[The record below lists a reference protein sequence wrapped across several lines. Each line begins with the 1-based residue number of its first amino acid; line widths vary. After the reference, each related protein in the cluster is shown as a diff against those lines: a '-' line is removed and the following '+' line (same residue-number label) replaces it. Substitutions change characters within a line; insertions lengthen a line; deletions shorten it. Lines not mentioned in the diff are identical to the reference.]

1 MSQTGLKNDDLYLDI
16 QGQNGLET
24 KKNCVIFCEC
34 KNFSTAGILPSNLIC
49 IDSLKFLDCSKKL

>member
-24 KKNCVIFCEC
+24 KKKLC
-34 KNFSTAGILPSNLIC
+34 
-49 IDSLKFLDCSKKL
+49 DFL